1 MTVPIGDILLLLDL
15 TGTFVFALSGALVGV
30 RRRMDLFGVLV
41 LSFAASSS
49 GGIIRDLLIGAT
61 PPAAI
66 ADWRYAVTSFAAG
79 VIVFVFPRLV
89 ERGRHPV
96 LLLDAG
102 GLALFAVAGAETAV
116 AAGLNPLAAVLL
128 GTLTGVGGGVV
139 RDILA
144 AQVPAVLR
152 TEIYAVAAALGATV
166 VVAAPQLGIPAEWRL
181 LSGAAL
187 CFVLRMIAILTGWQ
201 LPRAIGSGDLDDAAR

>member
-1 MTVPIGDILLLLDL
+1 MPIGDILLLLDL

-41 LSFAASSS
+41 LAFAASSS
-49 GGIIRDLLIGAT
+49 GGIMRDVLIGAT

-79 VIVFVFPRLV
+79 LIVFVMPRLV

-96 LLLDAG
+96 MVLDAA
-102 GLALFAVAGAETAV
+102 GLALFAVAGAETAS

-128 GTLTGVGGGVV
+128 GTLSGVGGGVV

-152 TEIYAVAAALGATV
+152 TEIYAVAALLGASA

-181 LSGAAL
+181 LIGAAIVFL
-187 CFVLRMIAILTGWQ
+187 LRLAAILAGWQ
-201 LPRAIGSGDLDDAAR
+201 LPRARALPVTEPPNQE